1 MKIALYCSPF
11 LFSKSSSRQSRLLLL
26 PVLVYVLLALVVVLL
41 VVVLVLA
48 VEHMP
53 SLVQPLWCVLQGT
66 DAGSER
72 LPQRALARGIGVSA
86 PSFRA
91 LFLRSNSPTS
101 PAPVDLQTAPV
112 CG

>member
-41 VVVLVLA
+41 LA

-72 LPQRALARGIGVSA
+72 LPQRALARGIGVSV